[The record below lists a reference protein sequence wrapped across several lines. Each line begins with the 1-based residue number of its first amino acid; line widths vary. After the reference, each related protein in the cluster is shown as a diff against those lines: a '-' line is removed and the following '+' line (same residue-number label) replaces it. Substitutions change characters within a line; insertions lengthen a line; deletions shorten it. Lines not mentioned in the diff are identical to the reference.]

1 MCLCV
6 FVFEEVTGCLWG
18 GTIPHSASPPRAPQF
33 TWAMACF
40 QLWLGFQHSNMGTP
54 GYIVAAQQSFN
65 SLLDHRNNYCY
76 AVGCY
81 KIMQCYA
88 VSQVQNN
95 CCPTERQCVA
105 QCEQF
110 NSLPPTADELFS
122 LLWASVASLSIATSF
137 NPSWVA
143 FTLIQKNRNYQ
154 DLFGGV
160 GVGADAES
168 ITFI

>member
-6 FVFEEVTGCLWG
+6 FVFEEVTGWWWG

-65 SLLDHRNNYCY
+65 SLLDHRDNYCY
-76 AVGCY
+76 ARGCY
-81 KIMQCYA
+81 KIVQCYA

-122 LLWASVASLSIATSF
+122 LLWASGASLSIATSF
-137 NPSWVA
+137 NPSKGRLLPSWPPP
-143 FTLIQKNRNYQ
+143 LSNRTWTQTIKIY
-154 DLFGGV
+154 V
-160 GVGADAES
+160 VRWE
-168 ITFI
+168 